1 MTSAAATTSD
11 TKSYSVWVAN
21 RTNYMILAF
30 GVLVAIVLIVFP
42 FFAGIPWTRRLVD
55 FFTLLALAQLWN
67 LMLGYAGLISVG
79 QQGYI
84 GIGSYALWLFS
95 DVLGIHPFI
104 AVIFAGIGG
113 AIIALPAASL
123 VFKLKGGYLAIG
135 TWVIAEVLRLIVAN
149 IKATGGGSGI
159 TIQAATGLGTDVRV
173 QGSYWWGLALAIGA
187 ILVTYFLL
195 RSRTGLALEA
205 IRDNDL
211 AAESS
216 GVNLW
221 RTKLYT
227 YVIAGAGCAAVG
239 AVVAIH
245 LLRVQPAAAFSVNW
259 TAYLI
264 FITVIGGVGTIE
276 GPIIGTAHLLRL
288 AGDHQQVRRVV
299 LHSPGAAGHRGDDLE
314 PARYLRL
321 RIAEEELL
329 LLPAA
334 KEDTLQRR
342 ISGGGSRGHQ
352 GTGGLVRPTPTCQHS
367 RVLNKEAAC
376 GRPPPFRSLVLP
388 ESGAEPVGW
397 GRRVAL

>member
-276 GPIIGTAHLLRL
+276 GPIIGTVIYFVLRETTSKYGEWYFIVLGLL
-288 AGDHQQVRRVV
+288 AIVV
-299 LHSPGAAGHRGDDLE
+299 TIWSPRGIYGYVLRKKNFFFFPLQRKIRYRDESAAVEAAGVKE
-314 PARYLRL
+314 PA
-321 RIAEEELL
+321 A
-329 LLPAA
+329 
-334 KEDTLQRR
+334 
-342 ISGGGSRGHQ
+342 
-352 GTGGLVRPTPTCQHS
+352 
-367 RVLNKEAAC
+367 
-376 GRPPPFRSLVLP
+376 
-388 ESGAEPVGW
+388 
-397 GRRVAL
+397 